1 MITNP
6 PYKKKGDGVKN
17 EIVQRLISRHEI
29 LATLEDFI
37 RISSDFLKDKGNFYM
52 VHKVERLADI
62 MVYMRKYKIEPKRL
76 RLVFSNIESKP
87 ILVLIN
93 GIKNAK
99 PFLKIDSNIYIY
111 DKDGNYTNQIKEIYS
126 ENRGS
131 LNGK

>member
-1 MITNP
+1 
-6 PYKKKGDGVKN
+6 
-17 EIVQRLISRHEI
+17 
-29 LATLEDFI
+29 
-37 RISSDFLKDKGNFYM
+37 
-52 VHKVERLADI
+52 